1 MNSRMTRTGEQ
12 QPEGLSMRT
21 IIIMMIAIM
30 TMIVNEDKM
39 MMKLIDDSDGTDGND
54 VK

>member
-1 MNSRMTRTGEQ
+1 
-12 QPEGLSMRT
+12 MRT
-21 IIIMMIAIM
+21 IIIMIIAIM
-30 TMIVNEDKM
+30 TMNVNEDKM

>member
-1 MNSRMTRTGEQ
+1 
-12 QPEGLSMRT
+12 MRT
-21 IIIMMIAIM
+21 IIIMIIAIM

-39 MMKLIDDSDGTDGND
+39 MMKLIDDSDGADGND